1 MSSES
6 SRSTSHPRLLARS
19 TNISEQSLR
28 PYRPSVTVPNAG
40 PVNRVI
46 VTPLNLVRSTVDLSS
61 ASCCVAES
69 QCIGKVLIK
78 VFAKG
83 SKKESKMFT
92 LRNIDTAIKL
102 YTSLSIL
109 EGVIREQ
116 LGDEICQGSF
126 DMGYLRGSNTVTL
139 RNKEDII
146 EVWAN
151 IKNRKNMMWCDG
163 LNRKTENATQE
174 KIILQSSEE
183 EDDDL
188 EDKFRRRK
196 RSSSR
201 KKDQKRSKIEEK
213 DENVLLLSV
222 KNMVILIHQCNI
234 EFGQK
239 CILVGYIQV
248 LILLPLLLCS
258 VEQVVLA
265 QQKRNPEILTLLML
279 YLQ

>member
-6 SRSTSHPRLLARS
+6 SRSTSRPRLPLARS
-19 TNISEQSLR
+19 TNIREQSPR

-61 ASCCVAES
+61 PSCRVAES

-83 SKKESKMFT
+83 SKKESKIFT
-92 LRNIDTAIKL
+92 LRNIDTAIT
-102 YTSLSIL
+102 TSLSIL

-116 LGDEICQGSF
+116 LGDDICLGSF

-151 IKNRKNMMWCDG
+151 IKNGKNIMMWCDG
-163 LNRKTENATQE
+163 LKRKTE
-174 KIILQSSEE
+174 KLMPP
-183 EDDDL
+183 
-188 EDKFRRRK
+188 
-196 RSSSR
+196 
-201 KKDQKRSKIEEK
+201 KKK
-213 DENVLLLSV
+213 
-222 KNMVILIHQCNI
+222 
-234 EFGQK
+234 
-239 CILVGYIQV
+239 
-248 LILLPLLLCS
+248 
-258 VEQVVLA
+258 
-265 QQKRNPEILTLLML
+265 
-279 YLQ
+279 